1 MAINKKTKVI
11 ATNMYLYIYTYKDV
25 TKIKLKSMNISTCD
39 LAVVLNKFYGP
50 NNLPPYGPSKHQN
63 H

>member
-25 TKIKLKSMNISTCD
+25 TKIKLKSMNI
-39 LAVVLNKFYGP
+39 KFKGQHMWP
-50 NNLPPYGPSKHQN
+50 GGGIKQILWTQQSASLWSK
-63 H
+63 

>member
-25 TKIKLKSMNISTCD
+25 TKINE
-39 LAVVLNKFYGP
+39 
-50 NNLPPYGPSKHQN
+50 
-63 H
+63 